1 MNTYA
6 LVLAGG
12 GGKGAYQIG
21 AWKALRELNISFD
34 AIAGTSIGSING
46 ALIAAGDYD
55 KAWEFWHSVS
65 VDKGVKLGEALPDS
79 DNLFAMKNWAVL
91 FKEFIKNGGIDASPA
106 EQLVASFV
114 DEKKVRDSGIPLG
127 IVTVQ
132 MSQEITPLEL
142 FTQDIPEGELV
153 DYLLASS
160 NIPFATNI
168 GPEGEK
174 FLDGGAYDNIPV
186 MTLKKRGYNKLIV
199 VDISNIKGIAHTLDF
214 LNSQIV
220 YIRPYDLEQLG
231 ASFDF
236 DDEIIDRRIKLGY
249 LDTRKAFSFLQGK
262 IYYFSPET
270 FKGMVEKY
278 GADTVQQLELLAYEL
293 GVELINVYDEK
304 EFILNTKLAYEQ
316 ELIRI
321 AEREREKEEKEA
333 EKEREKELE
342 KEKRK
347 EREAEREKEKE
358 LEREMRKER
367 RRERDEERERR
378 REKDKSEDE
387 ESEINAQAK
396 DSVDIIPPEEKSEE
410 QDKDSRKERRKERDE
425 EREAR
430 KEKRKE
436 KEKEREIEKEQESED
451 ETERRGFFIRFIRS
465 QKKKNENYSDA
476 IALLENYII

>member
-21 AWKALRELNISFD
+21 AWKALRELNISFN

-270 FKGMVEKY
+270 FKSMVEKY

-316 ELIRI
+316 ELIRL
-321 AEREREKEEKEA
+321 AEKEREREEKEA
-333 EKEREKELE
+333 EKEREKE
-342 KEKRK
+342 
-347 EREAEREKEKE
+347 
-358 LEREMRKER
+358 
-367 RRERDEERERR
+367 EERERR
-378 REKDKSEDE
+378 REREKEREEEREKRREKDKDE
-387 ESEINAQAK
+387 EKEKRKEKHK
-396 DSVDIIPPEEKSEE
+396 DKDEEKE
-410 QDKDSRKERRKERDE
+410 KKKEKDE
-425 EREAR
+425 ERDRE
-430 KEKRKE
+430 KEEEREKRRERRKE
-436 KEKEREIEKEQESED
+436 KEKEREKEKQQESED
-451 ETERRGFFIRFIRS
+451 DTERRGFLVRFIRS
-465 QKKKNENYSDA
+465 QKKKTENYNDA

>member
-1 MNTYA
+1 MNTYS

-21 AWKALRELNISFD
+21 AWKALRELNVTFN

-65 VDKGVKLGEALPDS
+65 LDKGVKISENLPDGE
-79 DNLFAMKNWAVL
+79 NLFSKKNWGVL

-106 EQLVASFV
+106 ENFVASFV
-114 DEKKVRDSGIPLG
+114 DEKKVRESGIPFG

-142 FTQDIPEGELV
+142 FCEDIPEGELV

-199 VDISNIKGIAHTLDF
+199 VDISNIKGLAHTLDF
-214 LNSQIV
+214 SNSQIV

-262 IYYFSPET
+262 IYYFTPEV
-270 FKGMVEKY
+270 FKSMVKKY

-293 GVELINVYDEK
+293 KVELINVYDEK
-304 EFILNTKLAYEQ
+304 EFILNTKLAYEEEQ
-316 ELIRI
+316 RRI
-321 AEREREKEEKEA
+321 AEM
-333 EKEREKELE
+333 EKEREQ
-342 KEKRK
+342 
-347 EREAEREKEKE
+347 EREKEKE
-358 LEREMRKER
+358 RSKG
-367 RRERDEERERR
+367 RERLIDRLI
-378 REKDKSEDE
+378 DK
-387 ESEINAQAK
+387 ESEEENEPENDSQA
-396 DSVDIIPPEEKSEE
+396 DN
-410 QDKDSRKERRKERDE
+410 ERPSFRLR
-425 EREAR
+425 
-430 KEKRKE
+430 
-436 KEKEREIEKEQESED
+436 
-451 ETERRGFFIRFIRS
+451 IRRS
-465 QKKKNENYSDA
+465 QKRKTENYVDA
-476 IALLENYII
+476 IAVLENYII